1 MEILLSGDLGTLSLS
16 AKLRVAFLLG
26 SPRVRVLSETGVGGV
41 GEMAISAHCS
51 AVILMAQIWPKLLL
65 YTNRM

>member
-1 MEILLSGDLGTLSLS
+1 
-16 AKLRVAFLLG
+16 VAFLLG

-51 AVILMAQIWPKLLL
+51 AVILMAQI
-65 YTNRM
+65 